1 MNMKQIVVLL
11 FAAISFM
18 ACKSGDKK
26 AAGSEITKDSI
37 DADNITS
44 IIPPDTAT
52 FTTIQWL
59 DSTYL
64 DLGEQKEG
72 KEIEIS
78 FRFKNTG
85 TRNLVIESVSA
96 QCGCTVPERPEKP
109 FAPGE
114 EGVIKAK
121 YNGSGHDETRKQVY
135 IKGNIKPYGSD
146 TLTFRVHLSK

>member
-1 MNMKQIVVLL
+1 MKQVIAI
-11 FAAISFM
+11 FIAAIFLI

-26 AAGSEITKDSI
+26 ANSTDLTKDNSLI
-37 DADNITS
+37 QNAIT
-44 IIPPDTAT
+44 PPDTAN
-52 FTTIQWL
+52 FTSIQWL

-64 DLGEQKEG
+64 DLGKQKQG

-85 TRNLVIESVSA
+85 TKNLVIEKVTA
-96 QCGCTVPERPEKP
+96 QCGCTVPEKPEKP

-135 IKGNIKPYGSD
+135 VKANIKPYGSD
-146 TLTFRVHLSK
+146 TLTFRAFLEQ